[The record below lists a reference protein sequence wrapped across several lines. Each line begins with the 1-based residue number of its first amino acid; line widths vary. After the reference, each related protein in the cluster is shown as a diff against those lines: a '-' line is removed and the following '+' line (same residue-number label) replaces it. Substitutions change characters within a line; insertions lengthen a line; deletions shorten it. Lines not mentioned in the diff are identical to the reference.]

1 VACDGLILTSI
12 VPTLILEAV
21 GPVLA
26 LESPAPELSL
36 SSDSCIL
43 SFPVDIRLTFEV
55 SSPSLELASAPV
67 NLCMTSPVPVGVGE
81 ANEAVN
87 CGTGAGVYRDKQG
100 VTLRFRTLQS
110 LTLALT
116 VAENDPEC
124 SIDLDI
130 DVTQVLRW
138 NMTPAGLKDGLNL
151 IYSLAEAVLPS
162 TFRLYR
168 NGIRQLEDVAGSC
181 DFTLSESGGVG
192 TGYDRITI
200 TAPALLDWELLTADY
215 AVSA

>member
-1 VACDGLILTSI
+1 MACDGLILTSI

-87 CGTGAGVYRDKQG
+87 CLSRGPAST
-100 VTLRFRTLQS
+100 VTSRASRC
-110 LTLALT
+110 A
-116 VAENDPEC
+116 
-124 SIDLDI
+124 
-130 DVTQVLRW
+130 
-138 NMTPAGLKDGLNL
+138 
-151 IYSLAEAVLPS
+151 
-162 TFRLYR
+162 
-168 NGIRQLEDVAGSC
+168 
-181 DFTLSESGGVG
+181 
-192 TGYDRITI
+192 
-200 TAPALLDWELLTADY
+200 
-215 AVSA
+215 SARSRA